1 MRQSIPCNPAD
12 KVEKLKADHF
22 DHEFYHE
29 TEMATLFEAAQGY
42 PLYAL
47 IKVTAYYGLRR
58 SAIDFEEKTNT
69 INKDYRNHS
78 RREVCAS
85 KHGET

>member
-29 TEMATLFEAAQGY
+29 TEMATLFEAVRV
-42 PLYAL
+42 
-47 IKVTAYYGLRR
+47 IRFTR
-58 SAIDFEEKTNT
+58 
-69 INKDYRNHS
+69 
-78 RREVCAS
+78 
-85 KHGET
+85 